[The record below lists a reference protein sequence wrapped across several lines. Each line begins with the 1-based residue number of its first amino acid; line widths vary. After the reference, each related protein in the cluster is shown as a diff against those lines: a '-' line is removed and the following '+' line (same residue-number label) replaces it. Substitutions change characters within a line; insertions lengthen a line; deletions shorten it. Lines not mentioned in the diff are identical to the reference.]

1 MKNLKK
7 TNIQVSNKHK
17 IVNEQEKAVFE
28 YETETIKKRKISVR
42 SPRWFDKLVRGIKR
56 PSR

>member
-1 MKNLKK
+1 MKNSKQA
-7 TNIQVSNKHK
+7 NIQVGNKYK
-17 IVNEQEKAVFE
+17 IVNEQDKAMFE
-28 YETETIKKRKISVR
+28 YETETIKKRKISIR